1 MTMAMTDTHPETF
14 RGAPPASGGIDL
26 GALFFSLG
34 AGPAAWFLQLVVNYA
49 LASIACFPHDFP
61 RTHPLPGLEWVGA
74 GRIVIS
80 TVAAVVALA
89 ATLVPLRVWRA
100 VARHYPAPDD
110 DLLPPAAGRARFLAA
125 SGVML
130 GLGSFA
136 AILFALVP
144 LLTLPSCPG

>member
-1 MTMAMTDTHPETF
+1 MTMVMTDTHPETF
-14 RGAPPASGGIDL
+14 RPAPPGSGGIDL
-26 GALFFSLG
+26 GALFFSLC

-49 LASIACFPHDFP
+49 LASMACFPHDFP
-61 RTHPLPGLEWVGA
+61 RTHPLPGLEWVGP

-89 ATLVPLRVWRA
+89 ATVASLRIWRA
-100 VARHYPAPDD
+100 IARHYPAAND
-110 DLLPPAAGRARFLAA
+110 DLLPLVAGRARFLAA

-130 GLGSFA
+130 GLVSFA